1 MKSRARSS
9 GFALIVTLVLMVLIA
24 IIVVAY
30 LVSTRIER
38 STSSVYANRLRA
50 KIQADSGLAA
60 AIHLLKDNTRYGNY
74 VTAMPAPV
82 PAPAS
87 IYTEIYR
94 PADPTDPKHGVKS
107 DDYLRLDNA
116 AGEVLASRT
125 KTSSGPGPDARPTP
139 EPIPTPLAAPAA
151 FGVSPPN
158 FAAGTSYD
166 FNQIVTIG

>member
-1 MKSRARSS
+1 MKSRARTS
-9 GFALIVTLVLMVLIA
+9 GFALTVTLVLMVLIA
-24 IIVVAY
+24 IVVVAY

-82 PAPAS
+82 PAPPS

-94 PADPTDPKHGVKS
+94 PVDAVDPNHGAKA

-116 AGEVLASRT
+116 AGEALISRAVAST
-125 KTSSGPGPDARPTP
+125 TSGPDPRPTP
-139 EPIPTPLAAPAA
+139 EVIPSPLASSSPFAITAPT
-151 FGVSPPN
+151 FSP
-158 FAAGTSYD
+158 T
-166 FNQIVTIG
+166 

>member
-1 MKSRARSS
+1 MQTVKKSIRKS
-9 GFALIVTLVLMVLIA
+9 GFALAITLVLMVLIV

-74 VTAMPAPV
+74 ITAMPAPS
-82 PAPAS
+82 PSPAS

-94 PADPTDPKHGVKS
+94 PTDPANTTHALKA
-107 DDYLRLDNA
+107 DD
-116 AGEVLASRT
+116 
-125 KTSSGPGPDARPTP
+125 
-139 EPIPTPLAAPAA
+139 
-151 FGVSPPN
+151 
-158 FAAGTSYD
+158 
-166 FNQIVTIG
+166 